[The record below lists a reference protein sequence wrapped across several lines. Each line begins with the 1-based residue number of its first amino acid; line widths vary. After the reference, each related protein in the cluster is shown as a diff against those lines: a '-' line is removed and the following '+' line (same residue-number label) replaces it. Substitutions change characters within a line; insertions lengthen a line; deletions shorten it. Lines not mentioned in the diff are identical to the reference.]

1 MDRPTSETDR
11 PAPTR
16 AAPEGGV
23 AGRAPDAVTL
33 TDVVQDYPGAPG
45 VIDVAS
51 LVVADHPA
59 RAEFDVLMGPSGCGK
74 STLLRYIAGLQN
86 PTKGAVLIRGQEQRA
101 TRHGPLLPVAMVFQH
116 PTVMPWLTAHQ
127 NVVLALRLAEVDE
140 AERDR
145 AADELLERVGIRE
158 RRDALAT
165 VPLLSG
171 GQLRRLEIARALA
184 GVRRPGSTRVLVLDE
199 PFTGLDAASKLGVQ
213 TLLREVWREHELTV
227 ILTTHD
233 PREAV
238 YLGDRVHVLAS
249 SPGRVR
255 AVVEVDALYGGPFPT
270 DREPDLRSTAT
281 FARLVTDTEALVAS
295 PLPPRG

>member
-1 MDRPTSETDR
+1 MTE
-11 PAPTR
+11 PAVPKLPP
-16 AAPEGGV
+16 AAIALEGI
-23 AGRAPDAVTL
+23 
-33 TDVVQDYPGAPG
+33 VQDYPGAPG
-45 VIDVAS
+45 VIDMPRF
-51 LVVADHPA
+51 VVTDHPV

-74 STLLRYIAGLQN
+74 STILRYIAGLQN
-86 PTKGAVLIRGQEQRA
+86 PTQGSVTIRGKEQRA

-127 NVVLALRLAEVDE
+127 NVTLALRLAEVPASE
-140 AERDR
+140 QNAL
-145 AADELLERVGIRE
+145 ADGLLERVGIKE

-184 GVRRPGSTRVLVLDE
+184 SVRRPGSTRVLVLDE

-213 TLLREVWREHELTV
+213 TLLREVWEENELTV

-249 SPGRVR
+249 DPGRVR
-255 AVVEVDALYGGPFPT
+255 DVIEVDALYGGPFPT
-270 DREPDLRSTAT
+270 DRDASIRSTAT
-281 FARLVTDTEALVAS
+281 FARLVTDAEGLISAPQAAPS
-295 PLPPRG
+295 A